1 MLLVLVKSFKKVY
14 FNGLPCRINS
24 KRVYFRYK
32 ETFFRSKDALLN
44 TKAKLVSLVLAEMD
58 AGEEPMVQDASS
70 SSAGSTISEED
81 CSTSIIAQISKKIR
95 LEKRLE
101 VVCCV
106 SSDVQCIHPGY

>member
-1 MLLVLVKSFKKVY
+1 M
-14 FNGLPCRINS
+14 
-24 KRVYFRYK
+24 YFRYK

-95 LEKRLE
+95 FLE